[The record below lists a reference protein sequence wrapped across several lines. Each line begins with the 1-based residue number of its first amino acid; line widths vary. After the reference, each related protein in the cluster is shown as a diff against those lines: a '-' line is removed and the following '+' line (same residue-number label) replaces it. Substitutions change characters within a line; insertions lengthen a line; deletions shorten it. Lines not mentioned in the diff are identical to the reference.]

1 MRQIFCPLCNSS
13 STALVEQIDVA
24 KLRDGWQKTFRIDI
38 SREIEGPQRIE
49 FFTCASCG
57 LQFYTPP
64 TLAGSTDLY
73 SQLQKHHWYYTPGKW
88 EHDIALQDLLD
99 CEAILEVGC
108 GVGEFIT
115 RARSEKKLDV
125 RGIETNEEA
134 VQKARRLGLSVEAME
149 LRQAAAQWPGRY
161 NAVCAFQVLEHV
173 PNPKDFLEW
182 SCALLKSEGW
192 LILGL
197 PNAESFL
204 KHQFNLL
211 DMPPHHM
218 TKWSERVL
226 RYLPN
231 LFPLRLI
238 EIRLEPLAEYH
249 VAEYVKAYCH
259 LYASRGVPKV
269 FYPRWLQRGL
279 RDILIVTGLRKLLI
293 GQTLYARLQRI

>member
-1 MRQIFCPLCNSS
+1 MGRIRCPLCISS
-13 STALVEQIDVA
+13 STTLVKEIRGA
-24 KLRDGWQKTFRIDI
+24 ELRDSWQKTFRIDI
-38 SREIEGPQRIE
+38 SQQIEGSVRVE
-49 FFTCASCG
+49 FFDCRSCG

-73 SQLQKHHWYYTPGKW
+73 SQLQKYPWYYTPGKW
-88 EHDIALQDLLD
+88 EYDIALQHLLG

-108 GVGEFIT
+108 GAGEFIT

-125 RGIETNEEA
+125 QGIDTNQEA
-134 VQKARRLGLSVEAME
+134 VDKARRIGLSVEVME

-173 PNPKDFLEW
+173 ANPKDFLEW
-182 SCALLKSEGW
+182 SCALLKSKGW

-204 KHQFNLL
+204 KYQFNLL

-226 RYLPN
+226 KYLPD

-249 VAEYVKAYCH
+249 VADYVKAYCS
-259 LYASRGVPKV
+259 LYASRGVPKF
-269 FYPRWLQRGL
+269 FYPRWLQRGV
-279 RDILIVTGLRKLLI
+279 RDVLTITRLRKLLI